1 MIGKVMVGKSFRG
14 CLLYCLNDKQTQG
27 EEAVMKNRAEVLF
40 YHQCGGTDKE
50 IIRQFNEVSA
60 LNSRLAKPVLH
71 ITLSFAP
78 SEQIE
83 REKLIQISEA
93 CAKEMS
99 FADNQFVAVL
109 HHDTKH
115 QHLHLVANRIGFDG
129 RTVSDSNSYK
139 KVALFCRKMEQQ
151 HGLHKVVSPRRFLS
165 KEERLVPRLDGRK
178 EALKEIIKECLSN
191 ARNYEEFEGLMKRK
205 KITIER
211 GRGIAFIDEKKMR
224 VKGSELGYSLQT
236 IERIIVR
243 KVGLIK
249 SKEEY
254 RTNITDNGTTNYN
267 RRKEDSRRQGTEM
280 QIRNIEKG
288 LPSLLIQLTKQ
299 EENTGGPIAGEL
311 IREAKKKKRKGQRHS

>member
-14 CLLYCLNDKQTQG
+14 CLLYCLNDKQTEG
-27 EEAVMKNRAEVLF
+27 EEAVMKNRAEVLL
-40 YHQCGGTDKE
+40 YNKCGGNDKE
-50 IIRQFNEVSA
+50 LIRQFSEVSA

-78 SEQIE
+78 GEDMEQQ
-83 REKLIQISEA
+83 KLIQISEA
-93 CAKEMS
+93 CANEMG
-99 FADNQFVAVL
+99 FADNQFVSVL

-115 QHLHLVANRIGFDG
+115 PHLHLVANRIGFEG

-139 KVALFCRKMEQQ
+139 KIALFCRNMEQQ
-151 HGLHKVVSPRRFLS
+151 HSLQKVVSPRRFLS
-165 KEERLVPRLDGRK
+165 ERERQTSRLDRRTERLK
-178 EALKEIIKECLSN
+178 EAIEECLSR
-191 ARNYEEFEGLMKRK
+191 ARNYDEFEGLMKRK

-211 GRGIAFIDEKKMR
+211 GRGIAFIDEKKVR

-236 IERIIVR
+236 IERILVR
-243 KVGLIK
+243 KVGLTK
-249 SKEEY
+249 SQEEY
-254 RTNITDNGTTNYN
+254 RTNITDNGTANHN

-299 EENTGGPIAGEL
+299 EENTGEPIAGEL
-311 IREAKKKKRKGQRHS
+311 MREAKRKKRKGQRHS